1 MHKPRINYCN
11 ITDRMWVGHRGTASS
26 AEDEADNTLLLNK
39 SASNSSSIAAKNG
52 LAMETR

>member
-26 AEDEADNTLLLNK
+26 AVDEADSTLLLNK

-52 LAMETR
+52 VAMETR